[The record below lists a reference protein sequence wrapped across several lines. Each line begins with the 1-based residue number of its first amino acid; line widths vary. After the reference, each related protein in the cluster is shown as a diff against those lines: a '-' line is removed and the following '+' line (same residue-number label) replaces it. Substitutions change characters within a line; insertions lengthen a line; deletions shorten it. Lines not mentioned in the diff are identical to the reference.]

1 MKMLEQI
8 QKQIKLL
15 PEKDRKICQT
25 CIEQRDFERLLEIV
39 ESFELKVRELSDM
52 VVKYA
57 NANSLLGIEEDEEQP
72 IGYSYINDFCDEEFN
87 I

>member
-1 MKMLEQI
+1 M
-8 QKQIKLL
+8 L
-15 PEKDRKICQT
+15 PEKDKKICQT

-52 VVKYA
+52 VAKYA
-57 NANSLLGIEEDEEQP
+57 NANSLPDIEEDEQP

>member
-1 MKMLEQI
+1 MKILEQI

-52 VVKYA
+52 VAKYA
-57 NANSLLGIEEDEEQP
+57 NANSLPDIEEEEQP
-72 IGYSYINDFCDEEFN
+72 IRYDYINDFCDEEFN

>member
-8 QKQIKLL
+8 QKQLKLL
-15 PEKDRKICQT
+15 PEKDKKICQT

-52 VVKYA
+52 VAKYA
-57 NANSLLGIEEDEEQP
+57 NANSLPDIEEEEQP
-72 IGYSYINDFCDEEFN
+72 IGYGYISDFCDEEFN

>member
-1 MKMLEQI
+1 M
-8 QKQIKLL
+8 
-15 PEKDRKICQT
+15 

-52 VVKYA
+52 VAKYT
-57 NANSLLGIEEDEEQP
+57 NANSLPIEEEQP
-72 IGYSYINDFCDEEFN
+72 IRYGYISDFCDEEFS

>member
-1 MKMLEQI
+1 M
-8 QKQIKLL
+8 
-15 PEKDRKICQT
+15 

-52 VVKYA
+52 VAKYA
-57 NANSLLGIEEDEEQP
+57 NANSLPDIEEEEQH
-72 IGYSYINDFCDEEFN
+72 IGYDYINDFCDEEFS

>member
-1 MKMLEQI
+1 M
-8 QKQIKLL
+8 
-15 PEKDRKICQT
+15 

-52 VVKYA
+52 VAKYA
-57 NANSLLGIEEDEEQP
+57 NANSLPDIEEEGQP
-72 IGYSYINDFCDEEFN
+72 ISYSYINDFCDEEFS

>member
-8 QKQIKLL
+8 QKQLKLL
-15 PEKDRKICQT
+15 PEKDKKICQT

-52 VVKYA
+52 VAKYA
-57 NANSLLGIEEDEEQP
+57 NANSLPDIEEEEQP
-72 IGYSYINDFCDEEFN
+72 IGYGYISDFCDEEFS

>member
-8 QKQIKLL
+8 QKQLKLL
-15 PEKDRKICQT
+15 PEKDKKICQM

-52 VVKYA
+52 VAKYA
-57 NANSLLGIEEDEEQP
+57 NANSLPDIEEEEQP
-72 IGYSYINDFCDEEFN
+72 TRYGYISDFCDEEFN

>member
-8 QKQIKLL
+8 QKQLKLL
-15 PEKDRKICQT
+15 PEKDKKICQT

-39 ESFELKVRELSDM
+39 ETFELKVRELSDM
-52 VVKYA
+52 VAKYA
-57 NANSLLGIEEDEEQP
+57 NANSLPDIEEEEQP
-72 IGYSYINDFCDEEFN
+72 IGYGYISDFCDEEFN

>member
-1 MKMLEQI
+1 MKTLEQI
-8 QKQIKLL
+8 QKKLSLL
-15 PEKDRKICQT
+15 PEKDKKICQM

-52 VVKYA
+52 VAKYA
-57 NANSLLGIEEDEEQP
+57 NANSLPDIEEGTNV
-72 IGYSYINDFCDEEFN
+72 GYSYINDFCDEEFS

>member
-1 MKMLEQI
+1 M
-8 QKQIKLL
+8 
-15 PEKDRKICQT
+15 

-52 VVKYA
+52 VAKYA
-57 NANSLLGIEEDEEQP
+57 NANSLPDIEEEEHP
-72 IGYSYINDFCDEEFN
+72 VRYGYMSDFCDEEFN

>member
-1 MKMLEQI
+1 M
-8 QKQIKLL
+8 
-15 PEKDRKICQT
+15 

-52 VVKYA
+52 VAKYA
-57 NANSLLGIEEDEEQP
+57 NANSLPDIEEEEQP
-72 IGYSYINDFCDEEFN
+72 ISYGYISDFCDEEFS

>member
-52 VVKYA
+52 VAKYA
-57 NANSLLGIEEDEEQP
+57 NANSLPDIEEEEQP
-72 IGYSYINDFCDEEFN
+72 IGYGYISDFCDEEFS

>member
-15 PEKDRKICQT
+15 PEKDKKICQT

-52 VVKYA
+52 VAKYA
-57 NANSLLGIEEDEEQP
+57 NANSLPDIEEEEQP
-72 IGYSYINDFCDEEFN
+72 IGYGYINDFYDEEFN

>member
-1 MKMLEQI
+1 M
-8 QKQIKLL
+8 
-15 PEKDRKICQT
+15 

-52 VVKYA
+52 VAKYA
-57 NANSLLGIEEDEEQP
+57 NANSLPDIEEEEQH
-72 IGYSYINDFCDEEFN
+72 IGYDYINDFCDEEFN

>member
-1 MKMLEQI
+1 M
-8 QKQIKLL
+8 L

-52 VVKYA
+52 VAKYA
-57 NANSLLGIEEDEEQP
+57 NANSLPDIEEEEQP
-72 IGYSYINDFCDEEFN
+72 IGYGYISDFYDEEFN

>member
-1 MKMLEQI
+1 M
-8 QKQIKLL
+8 
-15 PEKDRKICQT
+15 

-52 VVKYA
+52 VAKYA
-57 NANSLLGIEEDEEQP
+57 NANSLPDIEEEEQP
-72 IGYSYINDFCDEEFN
+72 VRYGYMSDFCDEEFS

>member
-8 QKQIKLL
+8 QKQLKLL

-52 VVKYA
+52 VAKYA
-57 NANSLLGIEEDEEQP
+57 NANSLPDIEEQEQP
-72 IGYSYINDFCDEEFN
+72 IGYGIYQ
-87 I
+87 

>member
-1 MKMLEQI
+1 
-8 QKQIKLL
+8 LL
-15 PEKDRKICQT
+15 PEKDKKICQI

-52 VVKYA
+52 VAKYA
-57 NANSLLGIEEDEEQP
+57 NANSLPDIEEETNV
-72 IGYSYINDFCDEEFN
+72 GYGYINDFCDEEFS

>member
-1 MKMLEQI
+1 M
-8 QKQIKLL
+8 L

-52 VVKYA
+52 VAKYA

-72 IGYSYINDFCDEEFN
+72 IRYGYISDFCDEEFN

>member
-1 MKMLEQI
+1 M
-8 QKQIKLL
+8 
-15 PEKDRKICQT
+15 

-52 VVKYA
+52 VAKYA
-57 NANSLLGIEEDEEQP
+57 NANSLPDIEEETNV
-72 IGYSYINDFCDEEFN
+72 GYGYISDFCDEKFN

>member
-52 VVKYA
+52 VAKYA
-57 NANSLLGIEEDEEQP
+57 NANSLPDIEEEEQL
-72 IGYSYINDFCDEEFN
+72 IRYGYISDFCDEEFSV
-87 I
+87 

>member
-1 MKMLEQI
+1 M
-8 QKQIKLL
+8 L
-15 PEKDRKICQT
+15 PEKDKKICQI

-52 VVKYA
+52 VAKYA
-57 NANSLLGIEEDEEQP
+57 NANSLLDIEEDEQH
-72 IGYSYINDFCDEEFN
+72 IGYGYINDFCDEEFS

>member
-52 VVKYA
+52 VAKYA
-57 NANSLLGIEEDEEQP
+57 NANSLPDIEEEEQP
-72 IGYSYINDFCDEEFN
+72 IGYGYISDFCDEEFN